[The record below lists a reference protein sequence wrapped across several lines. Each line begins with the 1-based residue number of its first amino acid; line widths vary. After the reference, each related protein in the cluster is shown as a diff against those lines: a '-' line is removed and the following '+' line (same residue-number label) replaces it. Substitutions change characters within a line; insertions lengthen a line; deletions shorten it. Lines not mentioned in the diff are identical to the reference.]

1 MSYTETLDPKRHRD
15 AQMAALQRL
24 ATVPDPAARPALRE
38 LYAYY
43 AHDGPKRDAGAYMRR
58 KIVDALRPIA
68 VGEDANLLATACE
81 TYERLPPAFT
91 EEAGLLRGGA
101 LLALA
106 EVDGVLA
113 EFHAARLLTDP
124 HTDRMSGEPA
134 VTAARVLSNQSA
146 WLPLYLVAGYGD
158 MTLTAVRP
166 SRRSPR
172 APREAPVVDQPS
184 IAPPEVVAECLR
196 GLVTLPLS
204 LVPGLL
210 RLHGQSRDPVIR
222 IGLFDLL
229 ISHRSGPLEMDY
241 LARSLAELEDI
252 DAYRYLV
259 MALAAARHTGLA
271 ELLSDAHRLE
281 TRRDR
286 LAVLVEADQVFHFLR
301 AAG

>member
-1 MSYTETLDPKRHRD
+1 MDYAETLNPKRHRD

-24 ATVPDPAARPALRE
+24 ATAPDPAARPALRE

-58 KIVDALRPIA
+58 KIIDALRPIA
-68 VGEDANLLATACE
+68 VGEDADLLATACE

-134 VTAARVLSNQSA
+134 ATAARVLANQSA

-158 MTLTAVRP
+158 TTEAARP
-166 SRRSPR
+166 ARRSPR
-172 APREAPVVDQPS
+172 TPREAAPEDQPS

-229 ISHRSGPLEMDY
+229 ISHRCGPLEMDY

-286 LAVLVEADQVFHFLR
+286 LAVLAEAEQVFHFLR

>member
-1 MSYTETLDPKRHRD
+1 MSYTETLDPKRRRD
-15 AQMAALQRL
+15 ALMAALKGL
-24 ATVPDPAARPALRE
+24 VNTPDPAARPALRE

-43 AHDGPKRDAGAYMRR
+43 DHDGPKRDAGAYMRR
-58 KIVDALRPIA
+58 QVVDALRPIA
-68 VGEDANLLATACE
+68 VGEDTALLAGACE

-91 EEAGLLRGGA
+91 EEAGLLRGGG

-106 EVDGVLA
+106 DVDGTLA
-113 EFHAARLLTDP
+113 EFHATRLLTDL

-134 VTAARVLSNQSA
+134 VTAARVLANLSA

-158 MTLTAVRP
+158 MTQHSARP
-166 SRRSPR
+166 ARRSPR
-172 APREAPVVDQPS
+172 PPREAAPEGQPS

-210 RLHGQSRDPVIR
+210 KLHGQARDPVIR

-229 ISHRSGPLEMDY
+229 ISHRSGPLEPDY

-271 ELLSDAHRLE
+271 EVLRDAHRLE

-286 LAVLVEADQVFHFLR
+286 LAVLAEADQVFHFLKSS
-301 AAG
+301 

>member
-1 MSYTETLDPKRHRD
+1 MDYAETLNPKRHRD

-24 ATVPDPAARPALRE
+24 ATAPDPSARPALRE

-68 VGEDANLLATACE
+68 QVEDADLLAAACE

-134 VTAARVLSNQSA
+134 VTAARVLANQSA

-158 MTLTAVRP
+158 MSDAARP
-166 SRRSPR
+166 ARRSPR
-172 APREAPVVDQPS
+172 PPREAAPEGQPS

-196 GLVTLPLS
+196 GLVTLPLA

-210 RLHGQSRDPVIR
+210 KLHGQDRDPVIR

-229 ISHRSGPLEMDY
+229 INHRSGPLETDY
-241 LARSLAELEDI
+241 LARSLADLTDV

-259 MALAAARHTGLA
+259 MALAAARHAGLA
-271 ELLSDAHRLE
+271 ELLRDAHRLE

-286 LAVLVEADQVFHFLR
+286 LAVLAEADQIFHFLKS
-301 AAG
+301 A

>member
-1 MSYTETLDPKRHRD
+1 MDYTETLDPKRRRD
-15 AQMAALQRL
+15 ALMAALKGL
-24 ATVPDPAARPALRE
+24 ANAPDPAARPALRE
-38 LYAYY
+38 LYAHY

-58 KIVDALRPIA
+58 QIVDALRPIA
-68 VGEDANLLATACE
+68 VGEDTALLAGACE

-91 EEAGLLRGGA
+91 EEAGLLRGGG

-106 EVDGVLA
+106 DVDGTLA

-134 VTAARVLSNQSA
+134 VTAARVLANLSA

-158 MTLTAVRP
+158 MTQHSARP
-166 SRRSPR
+166 ARRSPR
-172 APREAPVVDQPS
+172 APRETAPEGQPS

-210 RLHGQSRDPVIR
+210 KLHGQDRDPVIR

-229 ISHRSGPLEMDY
+229 ISHRSGPLEPDY
-241 LARSLAELEDI
+241 LARSLAELDDV

-259 MALAAARHTGLA
+259 MALAAARHSGLA
-271 ELLSDAHRLE
+271 ELLRDAHRLE

-286 LAVLVEADQVFHFLR
+286 LAVLAEADQVFRFLKSS
-301 AAG
+301 